1 MSFCPQCGRPRGA
14 NARFCGGCGT
24 EFDRPT
30 ADAEAA
36 GAADPD
42 EPASEPTDQIGGERT
57 RLDTPVEPTRLD
69 MPAAQT
75 RLDAAG
81 EETRAAPTPWTCR
94 RNRPAWTRRTS
105 RPTVSR
111 PAWTRSPGRVPP

>member
-36 GAADPD
+36 AAADPD
-42 EPASEPTDQIGGERT
+42 EPASEPADQTGEPK
-57 RLDTPVEPTRLD
+57 RLDTPAEPIRLD

-81 EETRAAPTPWTCR
+81 AEPRAGETYP
-94 RNRPAWTRRTS
+94 
-105 RPTVSR
+105 
-111 PAWTRSPGRVPP
+111 